1 MLVRLYDWEPTIQQI
16 VDEITREQNE
26 VRKQKILIEWRIKL
40 GKEPALLPP
49 YQIDRIVREVRRRL
63 GNGSR

>member
-26 VRKQKILIEWRIKL
+26 VRKHKILIEWRIKL
-40 GKEPALLPP
+40 GKEPTLLPP
-49 YQIDRIVREVRRRL
+49 YQIDRIVREARRRL
-63 GNGSR
+63 GNASR